1 MLLIHE
7 TIKLACSIAG
17 VCLYICVYIVHVFS
31 FIGIC
36 PFKRSKNFYNHQHL
50 MKIFWNHY
58 HLSVSIFLSCLKAQ
72 RRKNLSF
79 FHLEKRKKYIHTDI
93 YIYTGAHIYTYTCT
107 YSHIYIRSFNTA
119 YS

>member
-7 TIKLACSIAG
+7 TVKLACSIAG
-17 VCLYICVYIVHVFS
+17 VCLYTCVYIVHVSS

-58 HLSVSIFLSCLKAQ
+58 HLSVSLFLSCLKAQ
-72 RRKNLSF
+72 RRKKLKF
-79 FHLEKRKKYIHTDI
+79 FSPGKKKKYIYTQI
-93 YIYTGAHIYTYTCT
+93 YIYTGAHIYTYT
-107 YSHIYIRSFNTA
+107 YSHIYIRRFNTA